1 MGQYDMALHWIVF
14 IGFATALFVFDVILT
29 WRNQGPMGFRTSIRL
44 TLFWVAMALLFNG
57 FVWWQYAHW
66 HALDPV
72 AHPETGLAKAVEF
85 LTGYLVEQSLSID
98 NLFVFLAIFQFMKVL
113 PHQQP
118 LVLKWGV
125 FGAIVLRIIFVLVGL
140 ALIAKFHWIIYVFGV
155 LILYAA
161 WKIIFG
167 GDEEVHPDKNI
178 VYRLT
183 RKILPIDNSHTD
195 RAFFTRVDGKRHIT
209 PLFLTVMLI
218 LSTDIVFAVDSIPA
232 ILAITQDRYI
242 VITSNIFA
250 VMGLQAMF
258 FAFSRMA
265 EFFHYLKHGVG
276 LVLVFIGL
284 KMLLSDVLKSH
295 DLEIA
300 PPVSLLVVVTI
311 IGGAIV
317 ASLVLKKK
325 H

>member
-1 MGQYDMALHWIVF
+1 
-14 IGFATALFVFDVILT
+14 
-29 WRNQGPMGFRTSIRL
+29 
-44 TLFWVAMALLFNG
+44 MALLFNG
-57 FVWWQYAHW
+57 FIYWQYAHW
-66 HALDPV
+66 HALDPM
-72 AHPETGLAKAVEF
+72 AHPATGMEKAIEF

-118 LVLKWGV
+118 IVLKWGV
-125 FGAIVLRIIFVLVGL
+125 FGAIVLRILFVLVGL
-140 ALIAKFHWIIYVFGV
+140 ALITRFHWIIYVFGV

-161 WKIIFG
+161 YKIIFG
-167 GDEEVHPDKNI
+167 GDEEVHPDKNL

-183 RKILPIDNSHTD
+183 RRILPIDASHTD
-195 RAFFTRVDGKRHIT
+195 RAFFTRPGGKLHLT

-232 ILAITQDRYI
+232 ILAITQDRFI

-276 LVLVFIGL
+276 LVLAFIGA
-284 KMLLSDVLKSH
+284 KMLLA
-295 DLEIA
+295 DLIHIPA
-300 PPVSLLVVVTI
+300 PVSLGVVVTI
-311 IGGAIV
+311 IGGAI
-317 ASLVLKKK
+317 AISLLLRKKN
-325 H
+325 